1 MFSKVLMLM
10 NKCTQIMHF
19 FTLLFFLYIKSLG
32 YLSNMHFYEKL
43 KINQEITM
51 LRNIKMKKT

>member
-1 MFSKVLMLM
+1 MQPNNAFFSTLG
-10 NKCTQIMHF
+10 F
-19 FTLLFFLYIKSLG
+19 FIDKGLG

-51 LRNIKMKKT
+51 LGNIEMKKM